1 MLLILV
7 SPSEI
12 LRYINPYKSW
22 GHAGYI
28 VANVTNVMQASNFG
42 VCYLFNGFTLNMN
55 ILEGPLALSTASLLA
70 LSSHAASANGS
81 SVWWFYRRMWGRSWT
96 KYPWFYDLFNSLS
109 ELWDLPVDIIHAI
122 ANVFSGFLFF
132 VDWMYCPFTW
142 ILSIF
147 LWPLSWFGW
156 WSRNFK
162 SNMKQDSWN
171 TETIDIKSIY
181 HKTSYLIQLHY
192 TQGRNWILN

>member
-1 MLLILV
+1 MIIILFKAITLIKIIINI
-7 SPSEI
+7 I
-12 LRYINPYKSW
+12 LKRIKMSCTNSFFWQIERIWALP
-22 GHAGYI
+22 
-28 VANVTNVMQASNFG
+28 VTITMTPFYWVFG
-42 VCYLFNGFTLNMN
+42 
-55 ILEGPLALSTASLLA
+55 
-70 LSSHAASANGS
+70 
-81 SVWWFYRRMWGRSWT
+81 SVFG
-96 KYPWFYDLFNSLS
+96 DLFNSLR
-109 ELWDLPVDIIHAI
+109 EIWGLPVDIIHGI

-181 HKTSYLIQLHY
+181 HKNSYLIQLH
-192 TQGRNWILN
+192 